1 MTSENT
7 VDLAIPPA
15 AVDAYFVC
23 GCSESGI
30 RAGYKPEA
38 LDAVVAAELRRLAEE
53 RWNRNLIAPAD
64 LRDWL
69 RARAD
74 ELDPG
79 SPAATRED

>member
-7 VDLAIPPA
+7 VDLVIPPA
-15 AVDAYFVC
+15 AADAWFTC

-30 RAGYKPEA
+30 RSGYKPEA
-38 LDAVVAAELRRLAEE
+38 LPVVAAAELRR
-53 RWNRNLIAPAD
+53 IADEGEATG
-64 LRDWL
+64 LLTFRDL

-79 SPAATRED
+79 TPATTEED